1 MKKPETKDAEIARLR
16 AELED
21 LKTSKNFY
29 ASFPGVTDLIGF
41 KIADVNRNDS
51 MTLEDLGRLQTAFNG
66 RFHYCLLVQP
76 HMDNSLHGQ
85 YRLLAV
91 YRHTD
96 VHAWDTEGKRK
107 LPREDEIAMRHFI
120 AGFEAAVEASRRKD

>member
-29 ASFPGVTDLIGF
+29 SSFPNATELIGF
-41 KIADVNRNDS
+41 KIADVYRGSS
-51 MTLEDLGRLQTAFNG
+51 MALKDLGRLQIAFNG

-76 HMDNSLHGQ
+76 YMDNSLHGQ
-85 YRLLAV
+85 YRLLAI

-96 VHAWDTEGKRK
+96 VHAWDTEQKRK

-120 AGFEAAVEASRRKD
+120 AGFEAAVEASKVKD

>member
-1 MKKPETKDAEIARLR
+1 MKKAETKDAEIARLR

-21 LKTSKNFY
+21 LKDSKHFY
-29 ASFPGVTDLIGF
+29 SSFPNATDLVGF
-41 KIADVNRNDS
+41 KIADVDRSDS
-51 MTLEDLGRLQTAFNG
+51 TTLEDLGHLQTAFNK

-76 HMDNSLHGQ
+76 YMDNSLHGQ
-85 YRLLAV
+85 YRLLAI

-96 VHAWDTEGKRK
+96 VHAWDTEQKRK
-107 LPREDEIAMRHFI
+107 LPREEEIAMRHFI

>member
-21 LKTSKNFY
+21 LKDSKNFY
-29 ASFPGVTDLIGF
+29 SSFPGATDLVGF
-41 KIADVNRNDS
+41 KIADVYNDDLK
-51 MTLEDLGRLQTAFNG
+51 LEDLGRLQTAFNK

-76 HMDNSLHGQ
+76 HMDNSMHGQ

-96 VHAWDTEGKRK
+96 VHAWDKEQKRK

-120 AGFEAAVEASRRKD
+120 MGFEAAVEAAKRKD